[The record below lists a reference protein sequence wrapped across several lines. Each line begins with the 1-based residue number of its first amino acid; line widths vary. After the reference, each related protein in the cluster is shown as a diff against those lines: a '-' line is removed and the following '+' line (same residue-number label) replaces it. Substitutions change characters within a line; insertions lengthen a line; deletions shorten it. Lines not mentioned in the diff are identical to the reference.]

1 MSKKDKLLQAAQKN
15 INKGQWLK
23 AAKEFQK
30 VLELDPK
37 DMRSRQRMAEL
48 FSRAGM
54 SAESMQ
60 AYEVVARHYA
70 DNGFYLKAIAVY
82 KQMQKIDPSEVKI
95 YERLADLN
103 EKQGL
108 VGNALGEY
116 RHLAELQDKS
126 GNVEELKQ
134 TLLKMQELDP
144 NNTGLRLRIC
154 QNYLQNGMSDKTR
167 EVLQETLDLLEK
179 IKDPVATGKF
189 KDLIL
194 SHIPDDISLKAG
206 AARVMLLCNQPEEVV
221 TLLAGEAEQTSEQKK
236 VLPVLALAYRQM
248 KDFASECQLYKLL
261 LAETPN
267 DLDYQESYARACLD
281 SGDDQ
286 EALECLEAW
295 KDSFL
300 RNDRAAVLKELYEQ
314 LQVMRGEEERVRQSL
329 HQIYENTGEGSK
341 LFDLLSGDDRK
352 LRQGE
357 SVAADEDDPGT
368 WFGNDANQHQEED
381 VFAAQ
386 ETRETQ
392 DPADADAS
400 VSFSAPPLE
409 GNEPFAEETE
419 YLAGDGHDDLLE
431 GLLEDSQNDSVAAS
445 SFAPDRTEDED
456 DGEIE
461 LELDLELDAYEGEMP
476 LEELPEADLV
486 EEIEPLED
494 EEEPILGAETRES
507 GRDEIVDDTA
517 SSEDT
522 SAAESPI
529 GGPAEGESISSANAV
544 GGADFS
550 DVDDELANMQKELG
564 EVFEM
569 DSFDLEDD
577 DDEPDLTSDLEEAE
591 FYLQQ
596 EFLDESL
603 KKCQSLLEQHLDHR
617 EVSALLQQVQERML
631 LQQRDSDK
639 DVGDQPAGSSFDT
652 AEKPS
657 DSKEQNRLEGN
668 ISAFKKGIED
678 AVAQDDCE
686 THYELGIAYKEM
698 GLFDE
703 AIEEFDKAMI
713 HPSRYIDALTLTG
726 ICLAS
731 KGSLDRA
738 AELFKKGLSQ
748 EGLDEG
754 DRLNLHFELG
764 QLYVSWG
771 RPLEAL
777 DSFEQVA
784 DADLSYRDVGDQVR
798 KLREE
803 LGLDDDG
810 DAGGSGGGSG
820 SNRVSYL

>member
-1 MSKKDKLLQAAQKN
+1 LSKKDKLLQAAQKN

-95 YERLADLN
+95 YERLAELN

-179 IKDPVATGKF
+179 IKDPDATGRF

-194 SHIPDDISLKAG
+194 SHVPDDISLKAG
-206 AARVMLLCNQPEEVV
+206 VARVMLLCNQPEEVV
-221 TLLAGEAEQTSEQKK
+221 TLLAGDVEQTSEQKQ

-248 KDFASECQLYKLL
+248 KDFASERQLYELL
-261 LAETPN
+261 LAAAPN

-286 EALECLEAW
+286 DALERLEVW

-300 RNDRAAVLKELYEQ
+300 RNDRTAVLKELYEQ
-314 LQVMRGEEERVRQSL
+314 LQVMRGDDERVRQSL

-352 LRQGE
+352 RHPGE
-357 SVAADEDDPGT
+357 NVAADEDGSGA
-368 WFGNDANQHQEED
+368 WFGNDANESREGD

-386 ETRETQ
+386 ETQ
-392 DPADADAS
+392 DPEDADAS
-400 VSFSAPPLE
+400 ALVSASPLE
-409 GNEPFAEETE
+409 EKEPFAEETE

-461 LELDLELDAYEGEMP
+461 LELDLDLDACEGETP

-494 EEEPILGAETRES
+494 DEELILGAETRES

-529 GGPAEGESISSANAV
+529 GGPAEGESISAV
-544 GGADFS
+544 KASGDADFS

-596 EFLDESL
+596 EFLDEAL
-603 KKCQSLLEQHLDHR
+603 KKCQSLLEQHPDHR
-617 EVSALLQQVQERML
+617 EVTALLQQVQERML

-639 DVGDQPAGSSFDT
+639 DVGDQPAGASFDT

-657 DSKEQNRLEGN
+657 ESKEQNRLEGN

-810 DAGGSGGGSG
+810 DAGGPGGGSG